1 MNRATPNRLPV
12 TPAELAARVAEVP
25 RVPLAY
31 LPTPLEHLPRLSKLL
46 GGPEIFLK
54 RDDLTGLAFG
64 GNKTRQL
71 EFVFAEILAQ
81 GADTVV
87 CGAFTQSNW
96 CRQITAAARKLGLDC
111 SLVLVHGVKGPLLQG
126 NLFLDRLM
134 GADVEI
140 VDIDHMQH
148 LGPYL
153 EAKVAKLKAAGK
165 RPYYLSPFNLGV
177 LSLSAVGYVN
187 AYLELDGQLAE
198 RNLVASHIYL
208 AGTMMTP
215 AGLHMAA
222 AALGRPTKVVAVNP
236 SRWDEDRA
244 IAIARIADATAKRL
258 RLPLDVRPA
267 DIANEP
273 NYVGEKYGVLTDAA
287 REAIRMLAETEGV
300 ILDPVYTAKAM
311 SALID
316 HIRKGRLGKADRVV
330 FVHTGGLPALFA
342 YAGDLGIV

>member
-1 MNRATPNRLPV
+1 MDRATTNRLPL
-12 TPAELAARVAEVP
+12 TPVELAAQIAEFP
-25 RVPLAY
+25 RVSLAH
-31 LPTPLEHLPRLSKLL
+31 LPTPLEHLPRLSKRL
-46 GGPEIFLK
+46 GGPEIFIK

-87 CGAFTQSNW
+87 CGAYTQSNW
-96 CRQITAAARKLGLDC
+96 CRQITAACRKLGLDC

-126 NLFLDRLM
+126 NLFLDKLM

-140 VDIDHMQH
+140 VNVDHMQD
-148 LGPYL
+148 LPPYL

-165 RPYYLSPFNLGV
+165 RPYYLSPFNLDV
-177 LSLSAVGYVN
+177 LSLSALGYVSG
-187 AYLELDGQLAE
+187 YLELDAQLAE
-198 RNLVASHIYL
+198 RNLVASHLYV

-222 AALGRPTKVVAVNP
+222 AALGRPTKVVVVNP

-244 IAIARIADATAKRL
+244 VAIARIADATAKRL
-258 RLPLDVRPA
+258 RLPLDVKPA

-287 REAIRMLAETEGV
+287 REAIRLLAETEGV
-300 ILDPVYTAKAM
+300 ILDPVYTGKAM
-311 SALID
+311 SGLID
-316 HIRKGRLGKADRVV
+316 HVRKGRLTTSDRVV

-342 YAGDLGIV
+342 YAGDIGVG